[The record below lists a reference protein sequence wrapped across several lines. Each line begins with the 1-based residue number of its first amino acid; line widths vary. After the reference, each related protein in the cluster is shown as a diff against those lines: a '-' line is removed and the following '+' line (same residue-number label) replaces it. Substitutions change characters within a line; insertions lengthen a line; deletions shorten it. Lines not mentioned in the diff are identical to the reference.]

1 MNTLIIIMFIAIVMI
16 GLGLLVV
23 ISLTRRGGSVLN
35 QDKYR
40 SEWMKIMSSVTSDA
54 HSWQFAVLS
63 ADKLLDQAMRERGIA
78 GETMG
83 DRLKNATS
91 QLSGIDRV
99 WTVHKLRNRIA
110 HESNVAVSRRQ
121 TGEALKV
128 FKRALADLGA
138 L

>member
-1 MNTLIIIMFIAIVMI
+1 MNTLIIIMFIAIVVI
-16 GLGLLVV
+16 GLGLLIL

-40 SEWMKIMSSVTSDA
+40 REWLKITSSITQDSR
-54 HSWQFAVLS
+54 SWQFAILS

-91 QLSGIDRV
+91 TLSSIDKV

-110 HESNVAVSRRQ
+110 HESNVSVNKRQ
-121 TGEALKV
+121 LSESLKV
-128 FKRALADLGA
+128 LKRALADLGA